1 MNYIDIDR
9 EDQRRREA
17 REHRRA
23 LRMRRDKKKKMLIG
37 FALVLVV
44 SILLIPQLTIK
55 TNANDGY
62 KYYTDIIIQPGD
74 NLWKIANKFGIR
86 VDDLINANN
95 LTSNTLSIGQ
105 TLYIPGSNNSGNNNT
120 SGNNNNNG
128 NPGNPTQDGN
138 GDNGNTT
145 DLNGGG
151 NAEFTDL
158 ESGKTYKVTITAGPD
173 ELYVK
178 CVENK

>member
-74 NLWKIANKFGIR
+74 NLWKIANKYADPDHYKDISSYIAEVKHINHIENDSHIVSGQM
-86 VDDLINANN
+86 LIIPYYADE
-95 LTSNTLSIGQ
+95 
-105 TLYIPGSNNSGNNNT
+105 YISVSYT
-120 SGNNNNNG
+120 HLRAHE
-128 NPGNPTQDGN
+128 T
-138 GDNGNTT
+138 
-145 DLNGGG
+145 
-151 NAEFTDL
+151 
-158 ESGKTYKVTITAGPD
+158 
-173 ELYVK
+173 
-178 CVENK
+178 

>member
-74 NLWKIANKFGIR
+74 NLWEIANKYADPDHYKDISSYIAEVKHINHIENDSHIVSGQM
-86 VDDLINANN
+86 LIIPYYADE
-95 LTSNTLSIGQ
+95 
-105 TLYIPGSNNSGNNNT
+105 YI
-120 SGNNNNNG
+120 
-128 NPGNPTQDGN
+128 
-138 GDNGNTT
+138 
-145 DLNGGG
+145 
-151 NAEFTDL
+151 
-158 ESGKTYKVTITAGPD
+158 Y
-173 ELYVK
+173 
-178 CVENK
+178 

>member
-74 NLWKIANKFGIR
+74 NLWKIANKYADPDHYKDISSYIAEVKHINHIENDSHIVSGQMLIIPYY
-86 VDDLINANN
+86 VDE
-95 LTSNTLSIGQ
+95 
-105 TLYIPGSNNSGNNNT
+105 YI
-120 SGNNNNNG
+120 
-128 NPGNPTQDGN
+128 
-138 GDNGNTT
+138 
-145 DLNGGG
+145 
-151 NAEFTDL
+151 
-158 ESGKTYKVTITAGPD
+158 Y
-173 ELYVK
+173 
-178 CVENK
+178 

>member
-62 KYYTDIIIQPGD
+62 KYHTDIIIHPGD
-74 NLWKIANKFGIR
+74 NLRKIANKYADPDHYKDISSYIAEVQHINHIENDSHIVSGQM
-86 VDDLINANN
+86 LIIPYYADE
-95 LTSNTLSIGQ
+95 
-105 TLYIPGSNNSGNNNT
+105 YI
-120 SGNNNNNG
+120 
-128 NPGNPTQDGN
+128 
-138 GDNGNTT
+138 
-145 DLNGGG
+145 
-151 NAEFTDL
+151 
-158 ESGKTYKVTITAGPD
+158 Y
-173 ELYVK
+173 
-178 CVENK
+178 

>member
-44 SILLIPQLTIK
+44 SIRLIPQLTIK

-74 NLWKIANKFGIR
+74 NLWKIANKYADPDHYKDISSYIAEVKHINHIENDSHIVSGQM
-86 VDDLINANN
+86 LIIPYYADE
-95 LTSNTLSIGQ
+95 
-105 TLYIPGSNNSGNNNT
+105 YI
-120 SGNNNNNG
+120 
-128 NPGNPTQDGN
+128 
-138 GDNGNTT
+138 
-145 DLNGGG
+145 
-151 NAEFTDL
+151 
-158 ESGKTYKVTITAGPD
+158 Y
-173 ELYVK
+173 
-178 CVENK
+178 

>member
-74 NLWKIANKFGIR
+74 NLWKIANKYADPDHYKDISSYIAEVKHINHIENDSHIIYGQILIIPYY
-86 VDDLINANN
+86 VDE
-95 LTSNTLSIGQ
+95 
-105 TLYIPGSNNSGNNNT
+105 YI
-120 SGNNNNNG
+120 
-128 NPGNPTQDGN
+128 
-138 GDNGNTT
+138 
-145 DLNGGG
+145 
-151 NAEFTDL
+151 
-158 ESGKTYKVTITAGPD
+158 Y
-173 ELYVK
+173 
-178 CVENK
+178 

>member
-74 NLWKIANKFGIR
+74 NLWKIANKYADPVHYKDISSYIAEVKHINHIENDSHIVSGQM
-86 VDDLINANN
+86 LIIPYYADE
-95 LTSNTLSIGQ
+95 
-105 TLYIPGSNNSGNNNT
+105 YI
-120 SGNNNNNG
+120 
-128 NPGNPTQDGN
+128 
-138 GDNGNTT
+138 
-145 DLNGGG
+145 
-151 NAEFTDL
+151 
-158 ESGKTYKVTITAGPD
+158 Y
-173 ELYVK
+173 
-178 CVENK
+178 

>member
-74 NLWKIANKFGIR
+74 NLWKIANKYADPDYYKDISSYIAEVQHINHIENDSHIVSGQM
-86 VDDLINANN
+86 LIIPYYADE
-95 LTSNTLSIGQ
+95 
-105 TLYIPGSNNSGNNNT
+105 YI
-120 SGNNNNNG
+120 
-128 NPGNPTQDGN
+128 
-138 GDNGNTT
+138 
-145 DLNGGG
+145 
-151 NAEFTDL
+151 
-158 ESGKTYKVTITAGPD
+158 Y
-173 ELYVK
+173 
-178 CVENK
+178 